1 MRRTFLLLLGTTFLG
16 ACSEPASS
24 TIAAANSLASVSTA
38 SEAKGASENAKA
50 TAENKDLAT
59 LRAATARFHRYEVAR
74 DAKYTFLFMNMCMV
88 DESANNEGGMGYHY
102 VNTDLLDGKVEVDK
116 PEALL
121 YEPEANGR
129 LRLVAVEYVIP
140 KDAWH
145 ADTLPRLFGQQLKLN
160 SFDLYALHVWVWENN
175 PSGLYASWN
184 PRVTCDNAQ

>member
-1 MRRTFLLLLGTTFLG
+1 MRRTFLLLLGTSLLA
-16 ACSEPASS
+16 ACNEPASS
-24 TIAAANSLASVSTA
+24 TIAAANSLGSVSTA
-38 SEAKGASENAKA
+38 SEAKGASENAKT

-59 LRAATARFHRYEVAR
+59 LHAATARFHRYEVAK

-88 DESANNEGGMGYHY
+88 DESANKEGGMGYHY
-102 VNTDLLDGKVEVDK
+102 VNTELLDGKVEVDK

-160 SFDLYALHVWVWENN
+160 AFDLYALHVWAWENN

-184 PRVTCDNAQ
+184 PRVNCDNAQ

>member
-1 MRRTFLLLLGTTFLG
+1 MRRTFLLLLGTSLLA
-16 ACSEPASS
+16 ACNEPASS
-24 TIAAANSLASVSTA
+24 TIAAANSLGSVSAA
-38 SEAKGASENAKA
+38 SEAKGGSDAKT

-59 LRAATARFHRYEVAR
+59 LHAATAQFHLFEVAQ

-88 DESANNEGGMGYHY
+88 DQSPNKEGGMGYHY
-102 VNTDLLDGKVEVDK
+102 VNTELLDGKVEVDK

-140 KDAWH
+140 KAAWT

-160 SFDLYALHVWVWENN
+160 AFDLYALHVWAWENN
-175 PSGLYASWN
+175 PSGLYANWN
-184 PRVTCDNAQ
+184 PRVNCDNAQ

>member
-1 MRRTFLLLLGTTFLG
+1 MRRTFLLLLGTTLLG

-24 TIAAANSLASVSTA
+24 TIAGANSLGSVSTA
-38 SEAKGASENAKA
+38 SEAKGASGNAKT

-59 LRAATARFHRYEVAR
+59 LHAATARFHRFEVAK
-74 DAKYTFLFMNMCMV
+74 DARYTFLFMNMCMV
-88 DESANNEGGMGYHY
+88 DEGPNKEGGMGYHY
-102 VNTDLLDGKVEVDK
+102 VNTDLLDGQVEVDK

-121 YEPEANGR
+121 YEPEANGQ

-160 SFDLYALHVWVWENN
+160 SFDLYALHVWAWENN

-184 PRVTCDNAQ
+184 PRVNCDNAQ